1 MAEPDGTDRKRAKR
15 GRTNTPP
22 GQSTQEPGTPREPV
36 AVGDSGTD
44 SPATATDGPGS
55 PVIPQESRPD
65 EHPAGSAD
73 RSPAP
78 DPVPDPAALHPAGG
92 GTARP
97 VEPEGA
103 GTRDETPE
111 APVVQG
117 GIVED
122 PVEILV
128 GLAERGEIDPWNIDI
143 IEVTDRF
150 LSELERRR
158 ELNLQLSGR
167 TLFYAATLLRMKSE
181 QLDQSPG
188 EDESGDDG
196 DDEGFGDAFGPAL
209 DSDVA
214 YEGRLGPI
222 ERLEHEIQ
230 RRLDRKTQRKSPI
243 TLFEL
248 ITELKNIEKEER
260 RRRRM
265 ASDPSDPSDMF
276 LIDAD
281 EVVSIAHEEGFQESA
296 MTRLAEYL
304 EGLEIDEEMTL
315 RELCERMEWDI
326 PGVYIPLLFLA
337 LDGRCSLRQE
347 EFFGDIYVQIRR
359 PEDPAV
365 PAGAPVE

>member
-1 MAEPDGTDRKRAKR
+1 MAEQDRTGKQKGRGKRVAPSPGSLQEAPGMQDESPVLTDAGSPTVPADAPINPKVPLALVADGIIAGSPVSDTPDPAPVTGDR
-15 GRTNTPP
+15 GQPLTPSVVS
-22 GQSTQEPGTPREPV
+22 GAQSRPQEL
-36 AVGDSGTD
+36 AD
-44 SPATATDGPGS
+44 SPATP
-55 PVIPQESRPD
+55 
-65 EHPAGSAD
+65 
-73 RSPAP
+73 
-78 DPVPDPAALHPAGG
+78 
-92 GTARP
+92 
-97 VEPEGA
+97 
-103 GTRDETPE
+103 TPS
-111 APVVQG
+111 

-181 QLDQSPG
+181 QLDQSIE
-188 EDESGDDG
+188 EDEAVENG
-196 DDEGFGDAFGPAL
+196 DEGFGEDFDLAL

-230 RRLDRKTQRKSPI
+230 RRLDRKIQRKSPI

-265 ASDPSDPSDMF
+265 ASDPTETY

-281 EVVSIAHEEGFQESA
+281 EVVSIAHEEGFQESS

-315 RELCERMEWDI
+315 RELCTKMEWGV
-326 PGVYIPLLFLA
+326 PEVYISLLLLA

-347 EFFGDIYVQIRR
+347 EFFGDIWVQIRR
-359 PEDPAV
+359 ADIEGITLDTA
-365 PAGAPVE
+365 AE